1 MERMFVGIDIA
12 KDRLDVAIRPSGEIF
27 SLGRDAAGIDR
38 LVSRLKEV
46 APTLIVMEATGGF
59 EMPVASALA
68 AARLAVAVVNPRQVR
83 DFARATGRLE
93 KTDALDA
100 AAIAHF
106 ADAIRPLP
114 RPLADADTLQLGELV
129 ARRRQLIDIM
139 TAEKNRLAMMRD
151 RRIAKRIKR
160 HLDFLAKELGDI
172 DGDLDTAVRSSPIW
186 REKEDLLTSVPGVG
200 TRTARTLIA
209 EMPELGTLDRKAVAK
224 LAGLAPLSR
233 DSGTYKGHRTI
244 AGGRASVRTAIY
256 MAALVGAR
264 ANPLLADFYRR
275 LLAAGKPKKV
285 ALVALMR
292 KLLTILNAILRD
304 QKPWQTA

>member
-1 MERMFVGIDIA
+1 MERTFVGIDIA
-12 KDRLDVAIRPSGEIF
+12 KDRLDVAVRPSGETF

-38 LVSRLKEV
+38 LIAKLKEIG
-46 APTLIVMEATGGF
+46 PILIVMEATGGF

-68 AARLAVAVVNPRQVR
+68 ASRLAIAVVNPRQVR

-106 ADAIRPLP
+106 ADAIRPEP
-114 RPLADADTLQLGELV
+114 RPLPDQDTQRLGALV
-129 ARRRQLIDIM
+129 ARRRQIIDIM
-139 TAEKNRLAMMRD
+139 TAEKNRLAAMRD

-160 HLDFLAKELGDI
+160 HLDFLEKELADI
-172 DGDLDTAVRSSPIW
+172 DDDLDAAVRASPIW

-200 TRTARTLIA
+200 SRTARALIA

-233 DSGTYKGHRTI
+233 DSGTFKGRRTI
-244 AGGRASVRTAIY
+244 AGGRATVRTALY
-256 MAALVGAR
+256 MAALVAAR
-264 ANPLLADFYRR
+264 ANPLLARFYQR
-275 LLAAGKPKKV
+275 LVAAGKPKKV

-292 KLLTILNAILRD
+292 KLLTILNAMLRD
-304 QKPWQTA
+304 RKPWQSA